1 MCVCDNILRKKYRNK
16 KKMTIY
22 IYSYI
27 YTICF
32 LMYIV
37 NINIFE
43 HLLWQNRVLTHS
55 ILIINCIYTLSY
67 TQKNVKKKSIKRKEF

>member
-43 HLLWQNRVLTHS
+43 YLLWQNRVLTHS

>member
-43 HLLWQNRVLTHS
+43 YLLWQNRVLTHS
-55 ILIINCIYTLSY
+55 ILIISCIYTLSY